1 MGENLFLFNLEE
13 KKKGHCPKQEEAST
27 RGPPKR
33 TKIKKKKT
41 KDGWFP
47 ARVFSF
53 RYNYLD

>member
-13 KKKGHCPKQEEAST
+13 KKRVIVLNRKRQAHEGIQKEPKL
-27 RGPPKR
+27 
-33 TKIKKKKT
+33 KKKTT